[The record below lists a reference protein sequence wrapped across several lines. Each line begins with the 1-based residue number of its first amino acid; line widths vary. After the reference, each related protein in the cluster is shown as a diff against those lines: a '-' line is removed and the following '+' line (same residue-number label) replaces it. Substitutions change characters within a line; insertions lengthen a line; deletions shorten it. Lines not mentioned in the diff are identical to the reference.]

1 MIIVSGRISVRP
13 GTREAF
19 LTRSGEAVEQARRSW
34 GCRDFVVAADPIEL
48 NRVNVYEE
56 WESDEALIA
65 LRGDGPGDDWSS
77 SLVKADVAKHLV
89 ASSEPA
95 SPIEQ
100 SSGGRLP

>member
-1 MIIVSGRISVRP
+1 MIMVSGSIDVRP

-19 LTRSGEAVEQARRSW
+19 LTRSGEAVAPARRSW
-34 GCRDFVVAADPIEL
+34 GCRDFVVAAHPIES

-56 WESDEALIA
+56 WESKEALIA
-65 LRGDGPGDDWSS
+65 LRGDGPGDDLSS
-77 SLVKADVAKHLV
+77 SIVKADVAKHMV

-95 SPIEQ
+95 SPAEQ